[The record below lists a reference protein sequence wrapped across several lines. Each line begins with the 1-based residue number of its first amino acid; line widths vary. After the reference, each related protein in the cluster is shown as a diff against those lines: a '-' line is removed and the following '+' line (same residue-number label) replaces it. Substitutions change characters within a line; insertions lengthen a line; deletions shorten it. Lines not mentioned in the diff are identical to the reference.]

1 MQRIKLGA
9 LEAMRLH
16 ESVGQLVDPR
26 WRSADQNAGYCSWVF
41 NRRCP
46 ACKAL
51 LGESQADQVLD
62 KATAAE
68 AELEAVFRGLGV
80 G

>member
-1 MQRIKLGA
+1 MGVQPPL
-9 LEAMRLH
+9 
-16 ESVGQLVDPR
+16 
-26 WRSADQNAGYCSWVF
+26 
-41 NRRCP
+41 P